1 MRKYK
6 EQILKNSKQPNS
18 KKSIWET
25 IGDVIYLI
33 IIIPLLI
40 ITLMVIYQSITKPD
54 KIPDIFGY
62 KLFMILDENM
72 EETLEYGDLTFTC
85 NISVD
90 KLKIGD
96 IVAFRNATNT
106 VTIHRIEEISETEEH
121 SKIFIMKAKE
131 NEAEDTRNV
140 KEEKIEG
147 ILTKRIPKIGLWIM
161 VFQEPLVTIAVIM
174 IIAIIGLIAYYIA
187 GRLDKKDI
195 EKELYNKEQDN
206 SNAKTEKIKALK

>member
-1 MRKYK
+1 MKKYK
-6 EQILKNSKQPNS
+6 EQILKDSKQPNR
-18 KKSIWET
+18 KKSIGEI
-25 IGDVIYLI
+25 IGDAIYLI

-72 EETLEYGDLTFTC
+72 EETLKYGDLTFTH
-85 NISVD
+85 NISID
-90 KLKIGD
+90 ELKIGD

-121 SKIFIMKAKE
+121 SKIFIMKAQE

-161 VFQEPLVTIAVIM
+161 VFQEPLVTLAVII

-195 EKELYNKEQDN
+195 EKELYIKEQDN
-206 SNAKTEKIKALK
+206 SNAKTEKNKALK

>member
-1 MRKYK
+1 MKKYK
-6 EQILKNSKQPNS
+6 EQILKDSKQPNR
-18 KKSIWET
+18 KKSIGEI
-25 IGDVIYLI
+25 IGDAIYLI

-72 EETLEYGDLTFTC
+72 EETLEYGDLTFTR

-106 VTIHRIEEISETEEH
+106 VTIHRIKEISETEEH
-121 SKIFIMKAKE
+121 SKIFIMEAKE

-195 EKELYNKEQDN
+195 EKELYIKEQDN
-206 SNAKTEKIKALK
+206 SNAKTEKNKALK